1 MADEGLRR
9 ALDALST
16 RLHAEV
22 DRQVHAAFDE
32 LAASMPA
39 PQEPA
44 PPAPTGPSDS
54 GAGERLVGAIQA
66 IGQARSLTDMLEA
79 LVTRIGD
86 EAHRVGVFLVRGDR
100 LVSWRLAG
108 FDGAAA
114 EGTVEVGLDEAGIL
128 AAAVRGNTT
137 ITDETGDDVPSFA
150 KPAAE
155 GVAVPIA
162 LSGEVVAV
170 LYADH
175 GVTGS
180 WRGTVEILA
189 RYGARCLEVLT
200 AFKVAR
206 SMAHPQQAEASA
218 AEHDG
223 GPGGDV
229 GDVDE
234 AADIAARRYAR
245 LLVSEIKLYHE
256 AEVVSGRQARDLAT
270 RLGGEIAR
278 ARSQYEQRVPL
289 PVRQRADFFHD
300 ELVRTLAAGDASVLE
315 TDK

>member
-1 MADEGLRR
+1 MMAEEGLRR

-22 DRQVHAAFDE
+22 DRQVDAAFEE
-32 LAASMPA
+32 LAASMP
-39 PQEPA
+39 PPPEPA
-44 PPAPTGPSDS
+44 PPTPSPPSNRGDA
-54 GAGERLVGAIQA
+54 GASERLVGAIKL
-66 IGQARSLTDMLEA
+66 IGQARSLTEILEA
-79 LVTRIGD
+79 LVTQVGL
-86 EAHRVGVFLVRGDR
+86 EAQRVGVFLVRGN
-100 LVSWRLAG
+100 RLASCRLG
-108 FDGAAA
+108 AFEGAGIDGRVDLAL
-114 EGTVEVGLDEAGIL
+114 EEAGVL
-128 AAAVRGNTT
+128 AAAVRDNTT
-137 ITDETGDDVPSFA
+137 VTDETGDDAPSFA

-175 GVTGS
+175 GVTES
-180 WRGTVEILA
+180 WRETAEVLA

-206 SMAHPQQAEASA
+206 SMAHPQQADASA
-218 AEHDG
+218 AGHDSSADAEA
-223 GPGGDV
+223 DV
-229 GDVDE
+229 
-234 AADIAARRYAR
+234 AARRYAR

-256 AEVVSGRQARDLAT
+256 AEVVSGREARDLAT

-289 PVRQRADFFHD
+289 PVRQRVDFFHD
-300 ELVRTLAAGDASVLE
+300 ELVRTLAGGDERLFW
-315 TDK
+315 T

>member
-39 PQEPA
+39 PEEPA
-44 PPAPTGPSDS
+44 PAAVMSPAHA

-66 IGQARSLTDMLEA
+66 MGQARSLTEILDA
-79 LVTRIGD
+79 LVTRIGV
-86 EAHRVGVFLVRGDR
+86 EARRVGVFLVRGDR

-108 FDGAAA
+108 FDGAAS
-114 EGTVEVGLDEAGIL
+114 EGKVEVRLDEAGIL
-128 AAAVRGNTT
+128 AAAMRANTT
-137 ITDETGDDVPSFA
+137 IADETGGDAPSFA

-175 GVTGS
+175 GLTDS

-206 SMAHPQQAEASA
+206 SMARPQQEVDASA
-218 AEHDG
+218 AQHDG
-223 GPGGDV
+223 GADSDV
-229 GDVDE
+229 AE
-234 AADIAARRYAR
+234 AADVAARRYAR
-245 LLVSEIKLYHE
+245 LLVFEIKLYHE

-289 PVRQRADFFHD
+289 PVRQRVDFFHD
-300 ELVRTLAAGDASVLE
+300 ELIRTLAAGDASVLE
-315 TDK
+315 TEK

>member
-1 MADEGLRR
+1 MVDEGLRR

-39 PQEPA
+39 PREPE
-44 PPAPTGPSDS
+44 PPAVPSPADS
-54 GAGERLVGAIQA
+54 AAGERLLAAIQA
-66 IGQARSLTDMLEA
+66 IGQARSLTEILDA
-79 LVTRIGD
+79 LVSRLGV
-86 EAHRVGVFLVRGDR
+86 EAQRVGVFLVRGDR

-114 EGTVEVGLDEAGIL
+114 EGTVNVGLDEAGIL
-128 AAAVRGNTT
+128 AAAVRAKTPV
-137 ITDETGDDVPSFA
+137 TDETGGDAPSFA
-150 KPAAE
+150 KPAGEA
-155 GVAVPIA
+155 VAVPMT

-175 GVTGS
+175 GVTDS
-180 WRGTVEILA
+180 WRASVEILA

-206 SMAHPQQAEASA
+206 SMAHPEQADTSA
-218 AEHDG
+218 AEHDSG
-223 GPGGDV
+223 ADSDV
-229 GDVDE
+229 AE
-234 AADIAARRYAR
+234 AADVAARRYAR

-256 AEVVSGRQARDLAT
+256 ADVVSGRQARDLAT

-289 PVRQRADFFHD
+289 PVRQRVDFFHD
-300 ELVRTLAAGDASVLE
+300 ELVRTLAGGDERLLE
-315 TDK
+315 TQK